1 MPWRK
6 WSWMARWKYKASHER
21 IRKELQS
28 EKYKSECSADNREMD
43 KSGRHLAHNPPLHPI
58 QHTPPSHA
66 PHQAHAI
73 WPFCYAPT
81 FLLQKNNIPGIER
94 YFGLKRKSFTSGWMG
109 GLWSIQIKTRWMG
122 RVERII
128 KVTMTTMHHSFQKSP
143 YILVFLFDDGRKSSV
158 GLEKIKTVTRNP
170 FPTISA
176 CCSAPPSPQPQ

>member
-1 MPWRK
+1 MILDGKVKIQSFTWKNQKGIAEWKVQKRVQCGQSRDGQK
-6 WSWMARWKYKASHER
+6 W
-21 IRKELQS
+21 
-28 EKYKSECSADNREMD
+28 
-43 KSGRHLAHNPPLHPI
+43 
-58 QHTPPSHA
+58 PPSSTQPPPIPSSTRPPVMPPIKHM
-66 PHQAHAI
+66 PSGHSVM
-73 WPFCYAPT
+73 
-81 FLLQKNNIPGIER
+81 LLHSCCKKNNIPGIER

>member
-1 MPWRK
+1 MILDGKVKIQSFTWKNQKGIAEWKVQKRVQCGQSRDGQK
-6 WSWMARWKYKASHER
+6 WPPSST
-21 IRKELQS
+21 
-28 EKYKSECSADNREMD
+28 
-43 KSGRHLAHNPPLHPI
+43 HNPPHPI

-81 FLLQKNNIPGIER
+81 FLLQKIYIPGIER

>member
-1 MPWRK
+1 MPWQK

-43 KSGRHLAHNPPLHPI
+43 KSGRHLAHT
-58 QHTPPSHA
+58 TPPIPSSTRPPVMPPIKHM
-66 PHQAHAI
+66 PSGHSVM
-73 WPFCYAPT
+73 
-81 FLLQKNNIPGIER
+81 LLHSCCKKINIPGIER